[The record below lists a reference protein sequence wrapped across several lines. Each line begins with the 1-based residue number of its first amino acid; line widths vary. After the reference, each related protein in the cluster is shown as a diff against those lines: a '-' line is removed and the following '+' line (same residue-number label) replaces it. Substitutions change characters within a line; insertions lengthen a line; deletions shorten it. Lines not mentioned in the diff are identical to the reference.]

1 MYVERS
7 FLWILGWP
15 NSRWIAPFTFG
26 FEDTMVDQVLK
37 EAPPEEESIAPD
49 HEGEEEEIQE
59 IDEAEEE

>member
-1 MYVERS
+1 
-7 FLWILGWP
+7 
-15 NSRWIAPFTFG
+15 
-26 FEDTMVDQVLK
+26 MVDQVLK